1 MSVKIGKKV
10 RRIRELKG
18 FTQDYLAGQL
28 GMSQRAY
35 SKLERDETKMSWD
48 KIIAI
53 SKTLEVKPEDLVS
66 FNEEMVFNINSQN
79 GGQSGKIENLII
91 QIPEMVVNQYESRIK
106 ELQEEVKFLREL
118 INKK

>member
-1 MSVKIGKKV
+1 MAS
-10 RRIRELKG
+10 
-18 FTQDYLAGQL
+18 QL
-28 GMSQRAY
+28 GMSQRAF

-53 SKTLEVKPEDLVS
+53 SKILEVKPEDLVS

-91 QIPEMVVNQYESRIK
+91 QIPEMVVSQYESRIK
-106 ELQEEVKFLREL
+106 ELSDEVLFLRAM
-118 INKK
+118 ISKK